1 NLTLEVRRAIR
12 HDDEVKID
20 VNFENI
26 LNCDGKTNLNLIS
39 GILTFDKTP
48 QLKYRKALAELDKI
62 NFDDSNGINQL
73 LEGF

>member
-1 NLTLEVRRAIR
+1 MPYKCIFNSYFTHSSNNELL
-12 HDDEVKID
+12 K
-20 VNFENI
+20 VNYVEFMNNIKEN
-26 LNCDGKTNLNLIS
+26 